1 MTEMLPYTTAPFVA
15 CKHCALDRN
24 RTPEDGGCPDPR
36 LHDEWLTDDHA
47 RYDQV
52 HGDWD
57 AA

>member
-1 MTEMLPYTTAPFVA
+1 MNTTTQFNP
-15 CKHCALDRN
+15 CRLCALDRN
-24 RTPEDGGCPDPR
+24 AGPEDGGCPDPV
-36 LHDEWLTDDHA
+36 LHDEWLTDDAA